1 MSSLVLQ
8 SNIIL
13 DFAIAAILCSI
24 PGAWFGKGGRLRT
37 AVTAA
42 AWAVACFN
50 IALYALARPIYDDE
64 VYYMA
69 QAFEAHRGAMSAYL
83 PMRVWAYYPFL
94 ALHLSPGGTI
104 VASRIVMILAAILC
118 GLMVRAIALR
128 IGSSGSIASV
138 TGALAAFS
146 LGNLPMGTMVP
157 EFIAFLFLLAGIWA
171 LLAAPARWPRA
182 VSLFVCGFMLA
193 CACATSLRLLLFG
206 AAALLAAFLESGT
219 LSRIRSVFW
228 TATGML
234 AGALPSLLHIFI
246 KDSVSAVF
254 YWHYTFMK
262 RIDFIDITSPVTL
275 PAVVAVAAAVGCW
288 FLWKG
293 RKIFCGSEA
302 LLVLWGTATV
312 SAILNPQK
320 MEHTLGPWLALS
332 FIVSA
337 AALADLTART
347 GSGGKRVALLLLF
360 LLFITQAEPT
370 LERLQDPSDIR
381 DDLAQAQSGFQL
393 INWLSEIAKG
403 DPVMCVPPFHPIF
416 APNAWEMWNVIY
428 YCYIREPEINFEL
441 EPRLKAIVVSG
452 KAAVLEWDAWPKEAE
467 APNLLA
473 YLVDRKFISAQEA
486 PQLAEDLCR
495 SYRLVQWQGPLTD
508 EFGGGRFLVR
518 RDRKLDGRVR
528 MLDDSLILH
537 SDRKASDP
545 RENP

>member
-1 MSSLVLQ
+1 M
-8 SNIIL
+8 
-13 DFAIAAILCSI
+13 
-24 PGAWFGKGGRLRT
+24 WFGKDGRLRT
-37 AVTAA
+37 IVTTAA
-42 AWAVACFN
+42 WTVACFT
-50 IALYALARPIYDDE
+50 IALNSFARPIYDDE
-64 VYYMA
+64 VYYVA
-69 QAFEAHRGAMSAYL
+69 QSFEAQHGAVSAYL
-83 PMRVWAYYPFL
+83 PMRVWPYYPFL

-104 VASRIVMILAAILC
+104 VVTRVVMILAALLC

-128 IGSSGSIASV
+128 IGSLGSIASV
-138 TGALAAFS
+138 TGALAALSF
-146 LGNLPMGTMVP
+146 GNLPMGTMVP

-171 LLAAPARWPRA
+171 LLAAPERWPRA

-193 CACATSLRLLLFG
+193 CACATSLRLLLFS
-206 AAALLAAFLESGT
+206 AAMLLAVFLAPGT
-219 LSRIRSVFW
+219 LSRIRSIFW

-234 AGALPSLLHIFI
+234 AGALPSLFHIVV
-246 KDSVSAVF
+246 KDSVSAFF

-262 RIDFIDITSPVTL
+262 KIDFIHITSPVSL
-275 PAVVAVAAAVGCW
+275 PAVVAAAAAIGCW
-288 FLWKG
+288 FLWKA
-293 RKIFCGSEA
+293 RNLFRGSTA
-302 LLVLWGTATV
+302 LLVLWGTATI

-320 MEHTLGPWLALS
+320 LEHTVGPWLALS

-337 AALADLTART
+337 AALAGLTART
-347 GSGGKRVALLLLF
+347 GSNGKRLALLLLF
-360 LLFITQAEPT
+360 LLFITQAKPT

-381 DDLAQAQSGFQL
+381 DSLAQAKSGFQL

-428 YCYIREPEINFEL
+428 YCYIRDREINFEL
-441 EPRLKAIVVSG
+441 EPRLKATVMSG
-452 KAAVLEWDAWPKEAE
+452 KAAVLEWDAWPGEAE
-467 APNLLA
+467 APNILA
-473 YLVDRKFISAQEA
+473 YLVDRKFVSAQEA

-518 RDRKLDGRVR
+518 RNIKLDGRVR

-537 SDRKASDP
+537 SDRAGNA